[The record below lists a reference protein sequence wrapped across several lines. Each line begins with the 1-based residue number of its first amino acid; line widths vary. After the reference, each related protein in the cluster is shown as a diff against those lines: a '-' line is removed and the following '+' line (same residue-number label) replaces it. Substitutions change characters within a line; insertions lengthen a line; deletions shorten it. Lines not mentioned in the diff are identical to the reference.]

1 MKYVI
6 TVGRE
11 YGSGGHFIAKLL
23 AERLGISFY
32 DNELL
37 LKISESSNLSHDVI
51 TQYDEKKEG
60 LFSSGI
66 NPYSSDLSLGSKV
79 FLAQF
84 DKIKEIAENESCVIV
99 GRCADYI
106 LKNHPH
112 LVNVFITAPMDEKIN
127 RAVKY
132 YGLDPA
138 KAEKIIN
145 KKNKKRKEYYMYYT
159 NKDWGSAQSY
169 DICINSKIG
178 IEECVNCIEAYV
190 KARFNLNNE

>member
-6 TVGRE
+6 TIGRE

-23 AERLGISFY
+23 AERLGIAFY

-37 LKISESSNLSHDVI
+37 LKIAETSNLSEDVI
-51 TQYDEKKEG
+51 SEYDEKKEG

-66 NPYSSDLSLGSKV
+66 NLYSSDLSLGSKV

-84 DKIKEIAENESCVIV
+84 EKIKEIAENESCVIV

-106 LKNHPH
+106 LKNHPN
-112 LVNVFITAPMDEKIN
+112 LVNVFITAPMDEKIA
-127 RAVKY
+127 RAIKY
-132 YGLDPA
+132 YGLDPK

-145 KKNKKRKEYYMYYT
+145 KKNKKRKDYYTYYT
-159 NKDWGSAQSY
+159 NKEWGNAQSY

-178 IEECVNCIEAYV
+178 IDECVDSLEAYV
-190 KARFNLNNE
+190 KTRFKMNDE